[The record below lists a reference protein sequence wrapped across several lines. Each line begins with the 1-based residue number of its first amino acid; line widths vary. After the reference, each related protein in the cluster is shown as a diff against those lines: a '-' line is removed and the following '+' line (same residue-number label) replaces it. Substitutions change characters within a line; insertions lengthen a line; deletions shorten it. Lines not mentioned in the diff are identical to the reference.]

1 MPAARR
7 LTKMNDRATIA
18 PRQFFL
24 KARMLPTYGATYR
37 GKHISVSCTQQR
49 DGDVLCTVQV
59 DGEPA
64 PGLRGN
70 PFASVAS
77 AQVAGVGYARAVIDT
92 QLDNDV
98 AEHHGYFIRVSSR
111 EQIDGTW
118 VGSYQLHR
126 NDNPVAFRRVVC
138 EDFRGNTSVEAEQ
151 YAMATAFV
159 AVDAEVK
166 AGKL

>member
-1 MPAARR
+1 
-7 LTKMNDRATIA
+7 MNDRATIA

-37 GKHISVSCTQQR
+37 GKHISVYCTRQR
-49 DGDVLCTVQV
+49 DGDVFCTVQI

-64 PGLRGN
+64 PGLHGN

>member
-1 MPAARR
+1 
-7 LTKMNDRATIA
+7 MNS
-18 PRQFFL
+18 
-24 KARMLPTYGATYR
+24 TYGATYR

-49 DGDVLCTVQV
+49 DGDVLCAVSI

-70 PFASVAS
+70 PFGSVAA

-92 QLDNDV
+92 LLDNDV
-98 AEHHGYFIRVSSR
+98 AEHHGYFIRVNST
-111 EQIDGTW
+111 EQLDATW
-118 VGSYQLHR
+118 VGNYQLHR

-138 EDFRGNTSVEAEQ
+138 DDFRGNTSVEAELH
-151 YAMATAFV
+151 AMATAFG
-159 AVDAEVK
+159 AVDADIA

>member
-1 MPAARR
+1 M
-7 LTKMNDRATIA
+7 
-18 PRQFFL
+18 
-24 KARMLPTYGATYR
+24 KARMFPTYGATYR

-49 DGDVLCTVQV
+49 QGEVICAVAI

-70 PFASVAS
+70 PFGSAAS

-92 QLDNDV
+92 LLDNDV
-98 AEHHGYFIRVSSR
+98 AEHHGYFIRVSST

-118 VGSYQLHR
+118 VGHYQLHR
-126 NDNPVAFRRVVC
+126 NDNPVAFRRVAC

-159 AVDAEVK
+159 AVDADI
-166 AGKL
+166 ATGKL